1 MIGMGNNKNMRKSN
15 DRKVEMVSKPKR
27 SWKKALTITLCVAG
41 ALVLG
46 WLGFM
51 LFGNSYK
58 TNAMQMKVN
67 TIVASRLAYVML
79 NDYQENWV
87 RVETEQLGL
96 NDKGVVV
103 STEDAQQVL
112 AWRKEFFKNNGAVA
126 ALDQLLSEIGSNI
139 DNMRLTPA
147 RYRDTKD
154 NFKTAYEHIQ
164 ELAKLVSTPGDSLIG
179 MATQMSRLLSDINQ
193 DLEPTDFN
201 FWVTYDV
208 IQQKIDEITPQLK
221 DKEVAEAITKEVPQ
235 QQSSVINMLKY
246 KKLGFKELPKG
257 KGVLYH
263 ELTKGKGPKPKDDTR
278 LRLHYE
284 GKLMD
289 GTVFDSSYDRGQ
301 PVTMRP
307 SQTVPGFW
315 HSLTNMPVGSKWEI
329 YIPSDQAYGARA
341 AGAVKPYS
349 DLFFTIEVLGIDE
362 GEE

>member
-1 MIGMGNNKNMRKSN
+1 MGNIKRTKKSN
-15 DRKVEMVSKPKR
+15 SQQVNVVSKKKG
-27 SWKKALTITLCVAG
+27 SLKKALTITLCVAG
-41 ALVLG
+41 VLVLG

-51 LFGNSYK
+51 LFGNNYK
-58 TNAMQMKVN
+58 SNAMQMKVN
-67 TIVASRLAYVML
+67 TVVASRLAYVML
-79 NDYQENWV
+79 NDYQENWL
-87 RVETEQLGL
+87 RVETEQLGV

-103 STEDAQQVL
+103 STDDAQQGL
-112 AWRKEFFKNNGAVA
+112 NWRKAFFKDNGSTAV
-126 ALDQLLSEIGSNI
+126 LDQLLADIATNI

-154 NFKTAYEHIQ
+154 NFKVAYEHVQ
-164 ELAKLVSTPGDSLIG
+164 SLAQLVKTPGDSLIG
-179 MATQMSRLLSDINQ
+179 MATQMSQLLSDITK

-201 FWVTYDV
+201 FWVTYED
-208 IQQKIDEITPQLK
+208 IQKKIEEIVPQLK
-221 DKEVAEAITKEVPQ
+221 DKDVAESITKDVPQ

-329 YIPSDQAYGARA
+329 YIPNDQAYGPRA

-349 DLFFTIEVLGIDE
+349 DLFFTIEVLGIEDGAE
-362 GEE
+362 